1 MARPQQEA
9 IDTFISITG
18 ADEAVA
24 IRKLEVSPKPPPAPL
39 PAQFPLVQAPAQ
51 SSAIGWARAA
61 DLVAPGMD
69 RSVLGFSPLVW
80 AGEGVC
86 ACYGM
91 ELPQQSRGLS
101 LSPCCL
107 PLLKAMVL
115 VQEFEFHKQEHAGD
129 LNQAVNAHF
138 TEGDSTVNAINQSIP
153 PVNHDDMEL
162 DGPLD
167 NTFQRPLFP
176 EALHDPFALMDPNF
190 QQMFFDSV
198 GSAGTPNRDAQGPH
212 PREICNEVNDNNI
225 HMGPSG
231 QASVVENVTGHGPSY
246 GPEVRETII
255 IDDDEEELSSGLSSQ
270 HASIRSNAS
279 QPNPLPTAPPLV
291 HVTDNDIEEE
301 MIRAAI
307 EASKRE
313 AEELANTAEQ
323 ERTQHMGGIN
333 LEDRLSDEDMETA
346 AGTVRRQGLGTGRS
360 GTTMQPADEES
371 SDDEIEDVEEQP
383 LVRRRSRRI
392 PSGDTESTEPVL
404 PGDSPPSS
412 SQPQNLDHQY
422 NRTDF
427 PSEWGGI
434 SSEEHD
440 EAVMLEAAMFGGI
453 PEAPTYPLSVPSH
466 ASSSH
471 YPQVVHSPPPELTEQ
486 RLLRE
491 QQILDFNFQNVIL
504 QDDEYLASLQADQE
518 KEMKTLQEAELRL
531 LEEAAAREAALEKQ
545 KQEEEER
552 RKMQLE
558 KEELESNLAAKEASL
573 PLEPP
578 SDKEGVI
585 TLVVR
590 MPDGSRQG
598 RRFLKSD
605 KFKSLFDFLDVG
617 RTCKPETYRLGEI
630 ILSAVQTADWRI
642 ASLALFV
649 FVQCL

>member
-24 IRKLEVSPKPPPAPL
+24 IRKLE
-39 PAQFPLVQAPAQ
+39 
-51 SSAIGWARAA
+51 
-61 DLVAPGMD
+61 
-69 RSVLGFSPLVW
+69 
-80 AGEGVC
+80 
-86 ACYGM
+86 
-91 ELPQQSRGLS
+91 
-101 LSPCCL
+101 
-107 PLLKAMVL
+107 
-115 VQEFEFHKQEHAGD
+115 EHAGD

-138 TEGDSTVNAINQSIP
+138 TEGDSTVNAINHSIP

-176 EALHDPFALMDPNF
+176 EALHSPFALMDPNF
-190 QQMFFDSV
+190 QQVFFDSV

-212 PREICNEVNDNNI
+212 PREASNDFNDNSI
-225 HMGPSG
+225 QIGPSG
-231 QASVVENVTGHGPSY
+231 QASVVENVTGHGSSY
-246 GPEVRETII
+246 GPDVRDTII
-255 IDDDEEELSSGLSSQ
+255 IDDEEELSSGLPSR

-291 HVTDNDIEEE
+291 HVTDNEIEEE
-301 MIRAAI
+301 MVRAAI

-333 LEDRLSDEDMETA
+333 LEDHLSDEDMETA
-346 AGTVRRQGLGTGRS
+346 AGIVRRQELGRGRG

-371 SDDEIEDVEEQP
+371 SDEDTEDVEEAP

-392 PSGDTESTEPVL
+392 PPGDTESAEPVL

-412 SQPQNLDHQY
+412 SQPQNHDHQY

-453 PEAPTYPLSVPSH
+453 PEAPTYPLSIPSH

-491 QQILDFNFQNVIL
+491 QQ
-504 QDDEYLASLQADQE
+504 DDEYLASLQADQE

-531 LEEAAAREAALEKQ
+531 LEETAAKEAALEKQ

-552 RKMQLE
+552 RKKELE
-558 KEELESNLAAKEASL
+558 KEELEASLAAKEASL
-573 PLEPP
+573 PMEPP

-617 RTCKPETYRLGEI
+617 RTCRPETYRLVRTYPRR
-630 ILSAVQTADWRI
+630 AFTTADGDQ
-642 ASLALFV
+642 SFTDLGLTSKQEALFIE
-649 FVQCL
+649 QITD

>member
-24 IRKLEVSPKPPPAPL
+24 IRKLE
-39 PAQFPLVQAPAQ
+39 
-51 SSAIGWARAA
+51 
-61 DLVAPGMD
+61 
-69 RSVLGFSPLVW
+69 
-80 AGEGVC
+80 
-86 ACYGM
+86 
-91 ELPQQSRGLS
+91 
-101 LSPCCL
+101 
-107 PLLKAMVL
+107 
-115 VQEFEFHKQEHAGD
+115 EHAGD

-138 TEGDSTVNAINQSIP
+138 TEGDSTVNAINHSIP

-176 EALHDPFALMDPNF
+176 EALHSPFALMDPNF
-190 QQMFFDSV
+190 QQAFFDSV

-212 PREICNEVNDNNI
+212 PREASNDFNDNNI
-225 HMGPSG
+225 QIGPSG
-231 QASVVENVTGHGPSY
+231 QSSVVENVTGHGSSY
-246 GPEVRETII
+246 GPDVRDTII
-255 IDDDEEELSSGLSSQ
+255 IDDDEEELSFGLPSR

-291 HVTDNDIEEE
+291 HVTDNEIEEE

-333 LEDRLSDEDMETA
+333 LEDHLSDEDMETA
-346 AGTVRRQGLGTGRS
+346 AGIVRRQELGRGRG

-371 SDDEIEDVEEQP
+371 SDEDTEDVEEAP

-392 PSGDTESTEPVL
+392 PPGDTESAEPVL

-412 SQPQNLDHQY
+412 SQPQNHDHQY

-453 PEAPTYPLSVPSH
+453 PEAPTYPLSIPSH
-466 ASSSH
+466 ASSGH

-491 QQILDFNFQNVIL
+491 Q

-531 LEEAAAREAALEKQ
+531 LEETAAKEAALEKQ

-552 RKMQLE
+552 RKKELE
-558 KEELESNLAAKEASL
+558 KEELEASLAAKEASL
-573 PLEPP
+573 PMEPP

-590 MPDGSRQG
+590 MPDGNRQG

-617 RTCKPETYRLGEI
+617 RTCRPETYRLVRTYPRR
-630 ILSAVQTADWRI
+630 AFTTADGDQ
-642 ASLALFV
+642 SFTDLGLTSKQEALFIE
-649 FVQCL
+649 QITD